1 MIFDRKDLLGRTVV
15 QIVIVMMGILWL
27 YPLVRMV
34 LKSFE
39 GGFVN
44 NYSAVF
50 LDAGVYRYFWNS
62 IVVAAM
68 DIALTITCVTLAA
81 YAFSRLR
88 FPLQIPLFLILI
100 IGMMIPGAGFIIPWF
115 LTIKKLGL
123 VDNPLSLVGPHVAG
137 GIPFGLMLIRSFFDG
152 IPKEINEAAT
162 IDGASKHTIFRRIYL
177 PLGMPAIATV
187 TIYTFLGS
195 WNDYLLPLIFLQDP
209 ASMTVTLLPQKFVV
223 FAGSN
228 YGKISAALMAISIP
242 IFLVYFFCQ
251 RFLEKGL
258 TAGSVK

>member
-1 MIFDRKDLLGRTVV
+1 MIFDRKDIIGRTIVQVIIVV
-15 QIVIVMMGILWL
+15 MGIGWL
-27 YPLVRMV
+27 YPLVRML
-34 LKSFE
+34 LKSLE

-50 LDAGVYRYFWNS
+50 TDPGVYRYFWNS
-62 IVVAAM
+62 IVVASM
-68 DIALTITCVTLAA
+68 DIVLTLTCVTLAA
-81 YAFSRLR
+81 YAFARLR
-88 FPLQIPLFLILI
+88 FPFRTPLFLLII

-115 LTIKKLGL
+115 MTIKKLGL
-123 VDNPLSLVGPHVAG
+123 IDNPLSLVGPHVAG
-137 GIPFGLMLIRSFFDG
+137 GIPFGLMLIRTFFEG
-152 IPKEINEAAT
+152 IPKEINEAAI
-162 IDGASKHTIFRRIYL
+162 IDGASKHVIFRRIYL

-195 WNDYLLPLIFLQDP
+195 WNDYLLPLIFLQNE
-209 ASMTVTLLPQKFVV
+209 AAMTVTLLPQKFVV
-223 FAGSN
+223 FAGTN

-242 IFLVYFFCQ
+242 IFLVYLFGQ